1 MYSRCLVYL
10 VKRWD
15 NILMIIA
22 MKEQSCKLS
31 GWLDQ
36 ILSWLIFY
44 HLALNKSVVFLL
56 KKRCQVYLKR
66 IKKIFSA
73 MRQDLDDSN
82 VVDPPNFILWSVKA
96 IIQIL
101 LTPIFGPQS
110 SFRIPSL
117 SNLHFM

>member
-1 MYSRCLVYL
+1 
-10 VKRWD
+10 
-15 NILMIIA
+15 MIIA

-56 KKRCQVYLKR
+56 KKTLPSIFEKN
-66 IKKIFSA
+66 KKIFRA

-101 LTPIFGPQS
+101 LTPIFGPQRS
-110 SFRIPSL
+110 LRIPSL